1 MSKVLLIIPHDRF
14 RDEEY
19 EAVKNT
25 LERVGHKVE
34 VGSSHHTEAK
44 GHFGLLIKPDIE
56 IEFVEP
62 KDYEAAV
69 FIGGTGVEEYISDN
83 TVIDLVRNFFYERK
97 LLAAIGMAVE
107 ILAVAGILTDRKVTS
122 SINIIPK
129 VQEAGAFY
137 TGRGVEQD
145 GEIIT
150 ASGVAAKDEFA
161 KSIVKA
167 LGWRK
172 SRLGDIQ

>member
-19 EAVKNT
+19 EAVTKV
-25 LERVGHKVE
+25 LKAAGHSVE

-44 GHFGLLIKPDIE
+44 GHFGLMVKPDVE
-56 IEFVEP
+56 ISFVEP
-62 KDYEAAV
+62 KDYDATI

-83 TVIDLVRNFFYERK
+83 TTIDLVRNFFYERK
-97 LLAAIGMAVE
+97 LLGAIGMAVE

-122 SINIIPK
+122 STNIIPK
-129 VQEAGAFY
+129 VQESGAFY
-137 TGRGVEQD
+137 TGRDVEQD

-150 ASGVAAKDEFA
+150 ASGVSAKDEFA
-161 KSIVKA
+161 KSIVSA
-167 LGWRK
+167 LAWRA